1 MKKLIALS
9 LIPLLS
15 GCLSASSP
23 RVSQWLLEYKGPVRA
38 TRLAKYEVGRVS
50 QVTVRSP
57 YNEVGIAVLRADGSM
72 AFDPYNEYAANPTA
86 MLKGFVF
93 DAMDASGLFG
103 TVVNPSSSV
112 KSHVQA
118 EVLVRSPYNEVGIA
132 VLRADGSMAFD
143 PYNEYAANPTAMLKG
158 FVFDAMDASGLFGT
172 VVNPSSS
179 VKAQAM
185 SEVLV
190 SRLALDCRKE
200 GERKAVAAVRV
211 RLIADD
217 GKALYAQGE
226 GTADAKDGNY
236 GTALSDALST
246 ALNTAFGQFR

>member
-1 MKKLIALS
+1 MKKLISLS
-9 LIPLLS
+9 LVPLLS
-15 GCLSASSP
+15 GCLSASVP
-23 RVSQWLLEYKGPVRA
+23 KVTQWLLEYKGPVRA
-38 TRLAKYEVGRVS
+38 TRLTKYEVGRVS

-86 MLKGFVF
+86 MLKGLVF

-103 TVVNPSSSV
+103 SVVNS
-112 KSHVQA
+112 
-118 EVLVRSPYNEVGIA
+118 
-132 VLRADGSMAFD
+132 
-143 PYNEYAANPTAMLKG
+143 
-158 FVFDAMDASGLFGT
+158 
-172 VVNPSSS
+172 SSS

-200 GERKAVAAVRV
+200 GERKAVAAVRI
-211 RLIADD
+211 RLISDD
-217 GKALYAQGE
+217 GKALHAQGE

-236 GTALSDALST
+236 GAALSDALSA
-246 ALNTAFGQFR
+246 ALNSAFAQFR